1 MAMKVKHFKIE
12 GAGSMWKLSLKVPD
26 NKMFADIM
34 QLVAHYKSLGS
45 FSGISLSQPA
55 PNPNM
60 RAAAPAPAPAAAGG
74 GGAVLGCGRQIMRS
88 RIVLL
93 FLHACF

>member
-12 GAGSMWKLSLKVPD
+12 RAGSMWKLSLKVPD

-74 GGAVLGCGRQIMRS
+74 GVVLGCGRKIMRS

-93 FLHACF
+93 FLLACF